1 MWIWICILLSKAV
14 LGQINNGDIAVVIE
28 STDQVTES
36 TNQNCCRMANITE
49 TYTRYIEKCFT
60 TYVRTCHYEYDDNSN
75 SEPCNSGCNQ
85 RVGT

>member
-1 MWIWICILLSKAV
+1 MWIWICILLSKAA
-14 LGQINNGDIAVVIE
+14 LGQMNNGDIAVVIE